1 LGGEGDG
8 DVESEG
14 LELAEVGGDL
24 PVAVG
29 RVLAPVGPRSVNLA
43 AGSASRCQW
52 DDDDEDGAGDVVPQ
66 TQRHK
71 RKYNRRQHETPMAL
85 WHLDHVGG
93 IYLAD
98 GRGCKMLSGIDGT
111 RGS

>member
-1 LGGEGDG
+1 
-8 DVESEG
+8 
-14 LELAEVGGDL
+14 
-24 PVAVG
+24 
-29 RVLAPVGPRSVNLA
+29 
-43 AGSASRCQW
+43 
-52 DDDDEDGAGDVVPQ
+52 VPQ